1 LQVQNAFYMFRIKRL
16 HTFVLESFLPV
27 FLMTFMVSNFILV
40 MQLLWRHIDH
50 IVGKGI
56 ELGVFLEFY
65 WYSALSLVPMS
76 LPLAVLLASLM
87 TFGNFG
93 ERLEL
98 LSMKAAGISLFHIM
112 KPLMLLMVAISIGAF
127 YFQDKEMPVVQV
139 KLMSLLSSF
148 KQKSPELSIPEGAFY
163 SDIAGVTIYV
173 KQKDTEKN
181 LLKDL
186 MIYDFSEGYDNAA
199 VTLAKTGKLQFTNDK
214 KNLVF
219 TLWDG
224 EGFSNFNNQ
233 QSVSAGIPYRR
244 ETFKT
249 KTLVMDFDGN
259 FNRVDESNFSGLHFS
274 KNTKELSY
282 IIDSVG
288 HLLDSLALRNE
299 KDYVETRYLGRQ
311 TNREHQLITPD
322 SILKITAVKPTLPN
336 VDSLLKA
343 QDRDLMLRT
352 ANRAKAKASDIRA
365 DLEYKQIAVANET
378 YQFRRSSIE
387 FHRKFTLSFA
397 CLIFFFIG
405 APLGAIIRK
414 GGLGMPAVVSVFLF
428 IIYYMID
435 ITGYKFSRDGV
446 WDPVLGGWLSS
457 AAMLPLG
464 LFLTYKAVNDSAIMN
479 PDAYVLFFKT
489 WLNPK
494 WVYAKFVKRNKT
506 T

>member
-1 LQVQNAFYMFRIKRL
+1 MFRIKRL
-16 HTFVLESFLPV
+16 YTFVLESFLPV
-27 FLMTFMVSNFILV
+27 FFMTFMISNFILV
-40 MQLLWRHIDH
+40 MQLLWRHIDQ

-56 ELGVFLEFY
+56 ELGVFMEFY
-65 WYSALSLVPMS
+65 WNAALSLVPMS

-112 KPLMLLMVAISIGAF
+112 KPLMVLMAAICIGAF
-127 YFQDKEMPVVQV
+127 YFQDKAMPVVQV
-139 KLMSLLSSF
+139 RLMSLLTSF

-173 KQKDTEKN
+173 KHKDTEHN

-186 MIYDFSEGYDNAA
+186 MIYDFSEGYDNTA
-199 VTLAKTGKLQFTNDK
+199 VTLAKIGKLQFTEDK

-233 QSVSAGIPYRR
+233 QSVNAGIPYRR
-244 ETFKT
+244 ESFSR
-249 KTLVMDFDGN
+249 KTLVLDFDGN

-274 KNTKELSY
+274 KNTRELSH

-288 HLLDSLALRNE
+288 TILDSLAARNE
-299 KDYVETRYLGRQ
+299 RDYVQTRYLGRQ
-311 TNREHQLITPD
+311 QERDHQLITPD
-322 SILKITAVKPTLPN
+322 SLLALTSAKPPQPK
-336 VDSLLKA
+336 VDSLMMA
-343 QDRDLMLRT
+343 QNKEQMLRIV
-352 ANRAKAKASDIRA
+352 NRARARAGDIRS

-435 ITGYKFSRDGV
+435 ITGYKFARDGV
-446 WDPVLGGWLSS
+446 WDPVLGGWISS

-489 WLNPK
+489 WMNPT
-494 WVYAKFVKRNKT
+494 WVYNRLFKRNKT
-506 T
+506 N